1 MVFEVPWDFFRGPRG
16 PISAPGHDRI
26 FSTGDFSHL
35 WGALHRH
42 ASRFSGLFF
51 GSKRGFKWYVHC
63 NDIHVHYIYA
73 DPKFYAK
80 DEHSQNPHESP
91 LIAGS

>member
-51 GSKRGFKWYVHC
+51 GSKRGFKWYVLYQFSRLL
-63 NDIHVHYIYA
+63 NYLVFNLPVKKIM
-73 DPKFYAK
+73 
-80 DEHSQNPHESP
+80 EN
-91 LIAGS
+91 